1 MTASATKCYRTGCVH
16 PPSLLLWVRHHWVDA
31 TGWPTPHL
39 AVERQDL
46 ACEAHAIED
55 DDAGHVRRAIRLPKE

>member
-1 MTASATKCYRTGCVH
+1 MTASTTKCYREACTRQPELVIWTQHHVH
-16 PPSLLLWVRHHWVDA
+16 AS
-31 TGWPTPHL
+31 PHL
-39 AVERQDL
+39 GVASVEH

>member
-1 MTASATKCYRTGCVH
+1 MTASATKCHRDDCRQ
-16 PPSLLLWVRHHWVDA
+16 PPTHLLWVHRQVH
-31 TGWPTPHL
+31 PLL
-39 AVERQDL
+39 AIERQEH